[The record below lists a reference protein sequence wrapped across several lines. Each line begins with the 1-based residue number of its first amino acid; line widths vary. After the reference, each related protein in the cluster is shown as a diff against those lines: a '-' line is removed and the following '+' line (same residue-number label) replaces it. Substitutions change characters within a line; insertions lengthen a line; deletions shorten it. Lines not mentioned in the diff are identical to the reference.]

1 MKTSAEN
8 DATADTQS
16 LTNSFS
22 ARTSLCSTDS
32 NHCPSPS
39 LSYLVRRA
47 LNSAGTV
54 LKDEPKIQVSSKPS
68 SKVTF
73 SHQLITLNRPFD
85 DPSMTKTPKK
95 VKPTPPPRIQ
105 STSSSSA
112 VSSASSSLSSCTGG
126 NGHSSRLTNG
136 FCGILPLLSPEGRHH
151 GRCYSFSSSSTD
163 TDSAVSN
170 LPPPPPLPTTTMR
183 VSVTDL

>member
-1 MKTSAEN
+1 MKTSTEN
-8 DATADTQS
+8 DASADNHS

-22 ARTSLCSTDS
+22 TRTSLCSTDS

-47 LNSAGTV
+47 LNSTGTV
-54 LKDEPKIQVSSKPS
+54 KDEQKIQVSSKPT

-73 SHQLITLNRPFD
+73 SHQLITPNKPLN
-85 DPSMTKTPKK
+85 KK

-126 NGHSSRLTNG
+126 GNGHSSRLTNG
-136 FCGILPLLSPEGRHH
+136 FCGILPLLSPERRHH

-170 LPPPPPLPTTTMR
+170 LPTPPALPPTMTTTR

>member
-1 MKTSAEN
+1 M
-8 DATADTQS
+8 ADNQS

-22 ARTSLCSTDS
+22 ARTSLCSADS

-39 LSYLVRRA
+39 LSSLVRRA
-47 LNSAGTV
+47 LNSTGTM
-54 LKDEPKIQVSSKPS
+54 KDELKIHVPSKPS

-73 SHQLITLNRPFD
+73 SQQLITPIKPFN
-85 DPSMTKTPKK
+85 DPSMTKTTKK

-136 FCGILPLLSPEGRHH
+136 FCGILPLLSPERRHH

-163 TDSAVSN
+163 TDSAVSTLP
-170 LPPPPPLPTTTMR
+170 LPPGPTTTTMR
-183 VSVTDL
+183 VPVTDL